1 MWLYFLTYII
11 NILTLYLYN
20 VLRHEICQYLEELS
34 GEPVAGQADE
44 PEARITVTGKY
55 AYFIREFL
63 YEKGF

>member
-1 MWLYFLTYII
+1 MTSNLHKIH
-11 NILTLYLYN
+11 NSK
-20 VLRHEICQYLEELS
+20 LRHEICEYLEELS
-34 GEPVAGQADE
+34 GESIAGQADE